1 MEDVKKIVES
11 LPSVHKS
18 IMEAFIEEIE
28 TAKTRDEKYDLFTF
42 LRGYTTA
49 LMYQGI
55 VSVSDYLKVYEVEL

>member
-1 MEDVKKIVES
+1 MEDVKKMVES
-11 LPSVHKS
+11 LPSVHKA
-18 IMEAFIEEIE
+18 IMESFIKEIE
-28 TAKTRDEKYDLFTF
+28 TAKTWEEKSDLFTF